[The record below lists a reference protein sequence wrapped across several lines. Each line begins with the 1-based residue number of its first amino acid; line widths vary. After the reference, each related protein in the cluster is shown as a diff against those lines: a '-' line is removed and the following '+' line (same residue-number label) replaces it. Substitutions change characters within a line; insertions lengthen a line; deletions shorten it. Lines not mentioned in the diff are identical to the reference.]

1 MVQFKDGK
9 TSEVP
14 LKDLKAKTRRVPI
27 KTKSDW
33 DRYDAKKPNT
43 ISFVALD
50 PYASLIKRCVF
61 HRDEM
66 KKFSKTPAFQ
76 TGQWPNPLKTESYNL
91 FGAYQN
97 KAWARLAQEHYGYGY
112 DPLNEKKR
120 MDEEETEMKVTRA
133 FKEKIKELGT
143 STSDDHIDGVIIS
156 RKFTSNMDEKKPYRY
171 FRIKQEGRNG
181 YASSVSKYMYMG
193 YWELYGTL
201 TGKTWGRVFNFP
213 VKTLK
218 IGETKFSGGVFKVKP
233 TIPPRFDSQLPLH
246 RKVLV
251 TRKSVDEPWG
261 FTTDSYGRV
270 NKVTDLSLEAKG
282 IMAQG
287 CASYGFNQITAVDGT
302 DVRDMK
308 DFYGHSQYKK
318 TIDEA
323 MKDKTTC
330 TVKFG
335 YWDYFIP
342 AKCNWNDKKM
352 PLGFKLDPK
361 TFRIVEVN
369 SFGRYDGFKVG
380 MRVTGLHFYYY
391 KLAGSYKV
399 VDDKRWQQFQTRL
412 NQLKACRYL
421 AVSVESSKNELMFV
435 HSSLNNFVHTMHR
448 GGKNGMRT
456 QVTHSK
462 RDATRLNALWVLDTK
477 LLCPVDPT
485 SEKATD
491 SSSVEIQCV
500 TDVFPG
506 LGMKR
511 DMHMT
516 RMKRSLNKVKHYQAR
531 IFALQDEL
539 HKINEELER
548 WINTRK
554 EKRDEMEYKMN
565 KDREI
570 LHCDPL
576 EAARFSYADADILVS
591 QLTSQLEDLTI
602 DKEDKVIA
610 KVDLRYAKESLERA
624 KEDVAARTAKLES
637 FDKKFRQMRKEFDE
651 HSKTDRTKLEVR
663 RDEIFEMLGSLERKC
678 HQNEEKMSTDQTQ
691 YEHISYLIAHANGHD
706 THHFVNAS
714 TGLRQYVLDEIL
726 IPRLASAY
734 NVPLDVAWSIASKT
748 EKSYT
753 IRGILS
759 IVQRSKSDATSLMRR
774 FPRV

>member
-1 MVQFKDGK
+1 
-9 TSEVP
+9 
-14 LKDLKAKTRRVPI
+14 
-27 KTKSDW
+27 
-33 DRYDAKKPNT
+33 
-43 ISFVALD
+43 
-50 PYASLIKRCVF
+50 
-61 HRDEM
+61 
-66 KKFSKTPAFQ
+66 
-76 TGQWPNPLKTESYNL
+76 
-91 FGAYQN
+91 
-97 KAWARLAQEHYGYGY
+97 
-112 DPLNEKKR
+112 
-120 MDEEETEMKVTRA
+120 
-133 FKEKIKELGT
+133 
-143 STSDDHIDGVIIS
+143 
-156 RKFTSNMDEKKPYRY
+156 
-171 FRIKQEGRNG
+171 
-181 YASSVSKYMYMG
+181 
-193 YWELYGTL
+193 
-201 TGKTWGRVFNFP
+201 
-213 VKTLK
+213 
-218 IGETKFSGGVFKVKP
+218 
-233 TIPPRFDSQLPLH
+233 
-246 RKVLV
+246 
-251 TRKSVDEPWG
+251 
-261 FTTDSYGRV
+261 
-270 NKVTDLSLEAKG
+270 
-282 IMAQG
+282 
-287 CASYGFNQITAVDGT
+287 
-302 DVRDMK
+302 
-308 DFYGHSQYKK
+308 
-318 TIDEA
+318 

-421 AVSVESSKNELMFV
+421 AVSVESSKNELMYV
-435 HSSLNNFVHTMHR
+435 HSSLNNFVHTMQR
-448 GGKNGMRT
+448 GGKNGKRS

-491 SSSVEIQCV
+491 SSSLVEIQCV

-610 KVDLRYAKESLERA
+610 KVDLRYAKRVWNEQKKMLLRELQSWKALTRSSDKCVKSLMS
-624 KEDVAARTAKLES
+624 TAKQTERNLKYAE
-637 FDKKFRQMRKEFDE
+637 MRFLRCSDRWAKMSSERGKDVNRSDTVRTYFI
-651 HSKTDRTKLEVR
+651 SDRTC
-663 RDEIFEMLGSLERKC
+663 ER
-678 HQNEEKMSTDQTQ
+678 TR
-691 YEHISYLIAHANGHD
+691 Y
-706 THHFVNAS
+706 AS
-714 TGLRQYVLDEIL
+714 FR
-726 IPRLASAY
+726 
-734 NVPLDVAWSIASKT
+734 
-748 EKSYT
+748 
-753 IRGILS
+753 
-759 IVQRSKSDATSLMRR
+759 
-774 FPRV
+774 